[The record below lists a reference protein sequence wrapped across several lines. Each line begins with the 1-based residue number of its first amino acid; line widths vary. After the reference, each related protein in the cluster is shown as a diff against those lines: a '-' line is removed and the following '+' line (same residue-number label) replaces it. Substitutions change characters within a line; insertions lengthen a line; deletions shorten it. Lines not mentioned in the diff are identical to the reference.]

1 MILGKT
7 KIAIEVIKYA
17 LITHPSK
24 VVLFVAPT
32 NPLCQQQADAIRE
45 DLLVSARF
53 SPPVT
58 VYVSGSTSTV
68 NWVTTPKLGRSVV
81 VGTPQKLLN
90 DLDNNLLPW
99 DLCSLL
105 VMDECHHTD
114 KDHPCKFIMGN
125 YEAAIKK
132 CKVPRVLGLTASP
145 AADVSEEKVID
156 RIINLCLLMRCR
168 LAHITETD
176 TELHQEIQRVVPIPK
191 IQEIAINE
199 NNGYSYLRG
208 ALEKIHRQG
217 PQSLQVSSTMSEDI
231 DWTEMLE
238 EADEAGELDD
248 NTQSF
253 FFKNIIIAICAIE
266 VFQPEETT
274 RILAKIQH
282 LHSDIPKI
290 VAALGKL
297 KGVEPPKAVR
307 LWDLLRNELEK
318 NPKARGI
325 IFVDVRSIAD
335 AMAKSI
341 TSHVDPA
348 ISSAVK
354 PQIFLGRNNK
364 SGPLRMSTSE
374 QKDALEDFKKGNKNL
389 LVATSV
395 AEEGIDVQN
404 CNFVVRVSARMT
416 PLSMIQSRGRARYPD
431 SSYYVLVA
439 GSEDTRFLKNAVDGE
454 KMMKKVLEAFNELDA
469 LLSKHTCETSW
480 NDADLGTTS
489 LGLKSQP
496 TFEGTLTIY
505 KNRLQE

>member
-1 MILGKT
+1 
-7 KIAIEVIKYA
+7 
-17 LITHPSK
+17 
-24 VVLFVAPT
+24 
-32 NPLCQQQADAIRE
+32 
-45 DLLVSARF
+45 
-53 SPPVT
+53 
-58 VYVSGSTSTV
+58 
-68 NWVTTPKLGRSVV
+68 
-81 VGTPQKLLN
+81 
-90 DLDNNLLPW
+90 
-99 DLCSLL
+99 
-105 VMDECHHTD
+105 
-114 KDHPCKFIMGN
+114 
-125 YEAAIKK
+125 
-132 CKVPRVLGLTASP
+132 
-145 AADVSEEKVID
+145 
-156 RIINLCLLMRCR
+156 
-168 LAHITETD
+168 
-176 TELHQEIQRVVPIPK
+176 
-191 IQEIAINE
+191 
-199 NNGYSYLRG
+199 
-208 ALEKIHRQG
+208 
-217 PQSLQVSSTMSEDI
+217 
-231 DWTEMLE
+231 
-238 EADEAGELDD
+238 
-248 NTQSF
+248 
-253 FFKNIIIAICAIE
+253 
-266 VFQPEETT
+266 
-274 RILAKIQH
+274 
-282 LHSDIPKI
+282 
-290 VAALGKL
+290 
-297 KGVEPPKAVR
+297 
-307 LWDLLRNELEK
+307 
-318 NPKARGI
+318 
-325 IFVDVRSIAD
+325 
-335 AMAKSI
+335 MAKSI